1 MEEYNKNEE
10 NTQDEEVEEVH
21 LSKKKTG
28 IILVGVLVVVL
39 IILFSIKGCSIT
51 KKVKAPSNSTT
62 STNRVNQSSL
72 ETTSKMV
79 EVQSKNEEKTT
90 VFVESSSS
98 SSEGIKVGNSEE
110 STTEKVNSDISFEK
124 VNEPVLSKGINT
136 SGIVSGKSI
145 YKVGNSYMYAISLV
159 IVTGNENNSPCKYFC
174 PKNTWDALS
183 IGDTVKTTFQ
193 SDSQGNISIN
203 TISK

>member
-28 IILVGVLVVVL
+28 IILVGVLVIVL

-98 SSEGIKVGNSEE
+98 SSEDIKVGTSEE
-110 STTEKVNSDISFEK
+110 GTTEKVNSDISFEK
-124 VNEPVLSKGINT
+124 VNEPVLDKSINT
-136 SGIVSGKSI
+136 SGIV
-145 YKVGNSYMYAISLV
+145 
-159 IVTGNENNSPCKYFC
+159 
-174 PKNTWDALS
+174 
-183 IGDTVKTTFQ
+183 
-193 SDSQGNISIN
+193 
-203 TISK
+203 

>member
-1 MEEYNKNEE
+1 MEEYNNNEE
-10 NTQDEEVEEVH
+10 NTQNEEVEEVH

-28 IILVGVLVVVL
+28 LILVGVLVVVL
-39 IILFSIKGCSIT
+39 IILFSVKGCSIT
-51 KKVKAPSNSTT
+51 KKVKTPSSST
-62 STNRVNQSSL
+62 SSVNRVNQSSV

-79 EVQSKNEEKTT
+79 EVQSKIEEKTT

-98 SSEGIKVGNSEE
+98 SSEDTNVGKSEE
-110 STTEKVNSDISFEK
+110 NTTEKVKSDISFEK
-124 VNEPVLSKGINT
+124 VNEPVLSEGIDT
-136 SGIVSGKSI
+136 SGIVSGKSV

-174 PKNTWDALS
+174 PKNTWNALS
-183 IGDTVKTTFQ
+183 VGDTVKATFQ
-193 SDSQGNISIN
+193 TDSQGNISIN